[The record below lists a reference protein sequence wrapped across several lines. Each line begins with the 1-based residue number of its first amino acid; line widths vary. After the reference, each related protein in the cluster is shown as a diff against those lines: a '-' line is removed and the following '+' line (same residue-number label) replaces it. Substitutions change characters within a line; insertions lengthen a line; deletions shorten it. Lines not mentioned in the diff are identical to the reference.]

1 MVKLSYSLLLL
12 TAVSVVGVAQT
23 APTANTKPDA
33 ATLLQQIS
41 KKYAA
46 AKYYH
51 IEAIVERETSG
62 DLSRNWE
69 KSVYTAA
76 VSPGN
81 RYHYEGHTQF
91 GWRLK
96 VSDGKTEINYNADYH
111 EYTRQPAPESGPG
124 EIKGPIFQEQFGVM
138 TALTL
143 LKSLSGSLDSML
155 VPSYID
161 DQDLSINGKQIPCY
175 VIKGKARYRGGSPD
189 MVTEV
194 TFWIDKEHLDIRKEV
209 VHRDGPIFIG
219 YPEHY
224 VANDTKLYPIMEVGV
239 TSPADALFLFRPPAD
254 AKLVEKLSDPRSPK
268 DVLAGTAAPAVTL
281 STAGGKQIEL
291 QDFHGKPVLL
301 DFWATWCAPCVAAV
315 EPLKK
320 LHEDAAPKGLI
331 MISID
336 EDNEADV
343 ANEFVRKHGILWSNF
358 HDDGEI
364 WRSFP
369 RSNGVPF
376 YVLIDG
382 NGKIAFSKSAA
393 KESELRAEIA
403 KLGLQVEVRDG
414 ASKK

>member
-1 MVKLSYSLLLL
+1 MVKLSYTLFLL
-12 TAVSVVGVAQT
+12 TAVSFVCMAQT
-23 APTANTKPDA
+23 APTTNTKPDA
-33 ATLLQQIS
+33 AMLLQQIS
-41 KKYAA
+41 KRYAA

-62 DLSRNWE
+62 DLYRNWE

-91 GWRLK
+91 GWPLK

-124 EIKGPIFQEQFGVM
+124 ELKGPIFQEQFGVV
-138 TALTL
+138 TALSL
-143 LKSLSGSLDSML
+143 LKSLSGSLGTL
-155 VPSYID
+155 LTPSYMD
-161 DQDLSINGKQIPCY
+161 DQDLSFDGKQIPCY
-175 VIKGKARYRGGSPD
+175 VIKGRARYRGGSPD

-209 VHRDGPIFIG
+209 VHREGPIFIG

-224 VANDTKLYPIMEVGV
+224 VADDTKLYPIMEVSA

-254 AKLVEKLSDPRSPK
+254 AKLVEKLPDARSPK
-268 DVLAGTAAPAVTL
+268 DMLAGTAAPAVKL
-281 STAGGKQIEL
+281 STAGGKQITL
-291 QDFHGKPVLL
+291 QDFRGKPVLL

-320 LHEDAAPKGLI
+320 IYEEATPKGLI

-343 ANEFVRKHGILWSNF
+343 ANEFVGKHGLIWSNF

-369 RSNGVPF
+369 RGNGVPF

-382 NGKIAFSKSAA
+382 NGKIAFSKSGA
-393 KESELRAEIA
+393 KESELRAEIT
-403 KLGLQVEVRDG
+403 KLGIELEVRDG
-414 ASKK
+414 GLKK